1 MKELLEWFKPG
12 ARVKR
17 YMLLQI
23 VSIGVLVYCL
33 VTLLSTYDLDIKMLI
48 AYIVLLTLSSFGILF
63 SFMLAQ
69 KNILYVSLKNISKK
83 NKSTKVRK
91 LLYSDPRVKKGPKI
105 VVIGGGSGLANVLKG
120 LKEYTANITAVVNV
134 SEDDLSLGTA
144 MTPKEVLTPGD
155 IRKCVAALSTEESEI
170 NKLLMY
176 KSPELNL
183 KSHSVGNL
191 IISSLIDITGS
202 FSKAICELSNVFNL
216 QGSIYPVSTDNLE
229 ICAGFENGEIVVG
242 KSNIIAQSRNAK
254 SPIKQIFLKDGNI
267 KATAEVIEAI
277 KTANIIVFGPGE
289 LYTSILSNLLIEDV
303 SKAIIRSRAKK
314 VYVSNIM
321 NQKGETYG
329 YTLAKY
335 INELERYI
343 GKHVIDYAVVNDG
356 MITEEMMADFN
367 QEESYPVKIDIENI
381 QNRAISV
388 IRDDLVLTAPGSIIH
403 DSDKIAEIIVSI
415 TKSKKIGNLN
425 IVKLKKKHI
434 KRQEMLAKTAI
445 NNEKHEEVKIVK
457 NKAVE
462 KNDEKNVSRNR
473 KHKENQ
479 ILDIFDKVK
488 VKAEETIKGNEETA
502 KKPGT
507 RTGKRNVNK

>member
-1 MKELLEWFKPG
+1 MKTLLEWLKPG

-17 YMLLQI
+17 YMILQI
-23 VSIGVLVYCL
+23 VSIAVLVFCL
-33 VTLLSTYDLDIKMLI
+33 VTLLSTYDLSLKRLI
-48 AYIVLLTLSSFGILF
+48 AYIILLTLSSFGILF

-69 KNILYVSLKNISKK
+69 KNILYVSLRNISRK
-83 NKSTKVRK
+83 NNSIKVRK
-91 LLYSDPRVKKGPKI
+91 LLYSDPRIKKGPKI

-120 LKEYTANITAVVNV
+120 LKEFTSNITAVVNV

-155 IRKCVAALSTEESEI
+155 IRKCISALSKEESEV

-216 QGSIYPVSTDNLE
+216 QGNIYPVSTENLE

-242 KSNIIAQSRNAK
+242 KSNIIAQSRSSRN
-254 SPIKQIFLKDGNI
+254 PIKQIFLKDGNI
-267 KATAEVIEAI
+267 KATSEVIEAI

-321 NQKGETYG
+321 NQRGETYG

-335 INELERYI
+335 VNELERYI
-343 GKHVIDYAVVNDG
+343 GKHVIDYAIVNDG
-356 MITEEMMADFN
+356 MITDEMMNDFN
-367 QEESYPVKIDIENI
+367 QEESSPVKIDIENI

-388 IRDDLVLTAPGSIIH
+388 IKDDLVLTAPDSIIH
-403 DSDKIAEIIVSI
+403 DSDKLAEIIISI
-415 TKSKKIGNLN
+415 TKSKKIGRLN
-425 IVKLKKKHI
+425 IVKIKKKHI
-434 KRQEMLAKTAI
+434 KDQKKLFKNKISKKEDI
-445 NNEKHEEVKIVK
+445 KIVK
-457 NKAVE
+457 SKSNKVNNERQKVE
-462 KNDEKNVSRNR
+462 NKQRQ
-473 KHKENQ
+473 NQ
-479 ILDIFDKVK
+479 ILNIFDKVK
-488 VKAEETIKGNEETA
+488 QKAEDTLNKNGKDNPQ
-502 KKPGT
+502 KK
-507 RTGKRNVNK
+507 N